1 MSENAVVNETAAAE
15 KGAAVVSGGAAAEN
29 SAEKNAAAG
38 EEALRRQKRVLLSVA
53 YDGTSYCGWQVQ
65 KNGETIEGVLNRELS
80 RLFGEE
86 ITVIGA
92 SRTDSG
98 VHALGNVAVF
108 DTEARMPADKMAY
121 ALNSR
126 LPDDIRIQRS
136 FEVPSDF
143 HPRKTACVK
152 TYEYRILNR
161 EFELPSE
168 RLNSYFFRRRLD
180 VERMKAACPYF
191 TGEHDFK
198 SFCSIHTQAETT
210 VRTIYSLE
218 VTEQKLDS
226 QGRLIRIRV
235 TGNGFLYNMV
245 RILAGTLIQI
255 GLTAYAPEDVAA
267 MLEARDRQAA
277 GPTAPAKGLT
287 LLGMRYPEYPE
298 FPL

>member
-15 KGAAVVSGGAAAEN
+15 KGAAVNGKAAAEN
-29 SAEKNAAAG
+29 SEEKNAAAG
-38 EEALRRQKRVLLSVA
+38 GDALRRQKRVILSVA

-168 RLNSYFFRRRLD
+168 RLDSYFFRRRLD

-255 GLTAYAPEDVAA
+255 GLGAYAPEDVAA

>member
-1 MSENAVVNETAAAE
+1 MSGASGAAAGLE
-15 KGAAVVSGGAAAEN
+15 MGAAVRN
-29 SAEKNAAAG
+29 SADAAAG
-38 EEALRRQKRVLLSVA
+38 TGTSGRRRILLITA
-53 YDGTSYCGWQVQ
+53 YDGTNYCGWQVQ

-80 RLFGEE
+80 RLFGAE
-86 ITVIGA
+86 IAVIGA

-108 DTEARMPADKMAY
+108 DTEARMPADKVAY

-126 LPDDIRIQRS
+126 LPGDIRIQRS
-136 FEVPSDF
+136 LEVPPDF

-168 RLNSYFFRRRLD
+168 RLNSYFFRRELD

-191 TGEHDFK
+191 LGEHDFK

-218 VTEQKLDS
+218 VLEEELPDLG
-226 QGRLIRIRV
+226 GRRIRIRV
-235 TGNGFLYNMV
+235 IGNGFLYNMV
-245 RILAGTLIQI
+245 RILAGTLIQV
-255 GLTAYAPEDVAA
+255 GLGAYAPEDMEP
-267 MLEARDRQAA
+267 MLMACDRQAA
-277 GPTAPAKGLT
+277 GPTAPAQGLT
-287 LLGMRYPEYPE
+287 LIGMKYPEYP
-298 FPL
+298 L

>member
-15 KGAAVVSGGAAAEN
+15 KGAAVNGKAAAEH
-29 SAEKNAAAG
+29 SEEKNAAAG
-38 EEALRRQKRVLLSVA
+38 GDALRRQKRVLLSVA

-168 RLNSYFFRRRLD
+168 RLDSYFFRRRLD

-255 GLTAYAPEDVAA
+255 GLGAYVPEDVAA

>member
-1 MSENAVVNETAAAE
+1 MSEVR
-15 KGAAVVSGGAAAEN
+15 SGTD
-29 SAEKNAAAG
+29 
-38 EEALRRQKRVLLSVA
+38 RKRILLVTA
-53 YDGTSYCGWQVQ
+53 YDGTAYCGWQVQ

-80 RLFGEE
+80 ALFGED
-86 ITVIGA
+86 IVVTGA

-108 DTEARMPADKMAY
+108 DTQARMPAEKVAY
-121 ALNSR
+121 ALNGR
-126 LPDDIRIQRS
+126 LPDDVRIQRS

-143 HPRKTACVK
+143 HPRKTSCVK

-168 RLNSYFFRRRLD
+168 RLNSYFFRRKLD
-180 VERMKAACPYF
+180 AERMKAACPYLI
-191 TGEHDFK
+191 GEHDFK

-210 VRTIYSLE
+210 VRTIYSLSVE
-218 VTEQKLDS
+218 TQPFPTQMDRTAYPAGPGS
-226 QGRLIRIRV
+226 LICIRV

-245 RILAGTLIQI
+245 RILAGTLIQV
-255 GLTAYAPEDVAA
+255 GLGAYAPEDVEA

-277 GPTAPAKGLT
+277 GPTAPARGLT
-287 LLGMRYPEYPE
+287 LVGMRYPEYPD

>member
-1 MSENAVVNETAAAE
+1 MSGASGAAAGLE
-15 KGAAVVSGGAAAEN
+15 MGAAVRN
-29 SAEKNAAAG
+29 SADAAAG
-38 EEALRRQKRVLLSVA
+38 TGTSGRRRILLITA
-53 YDGTSYCGWQVQ
+53 YDGTNYCGWQVQ

-80 RLFGEE
+80 RLFGAE
-86 ITVIGA
+86 IAVIGA

-108 DTEARMPADKMAY
+108 DTEARMPADKVAY

-126 LPDDIRIQRS
+126 LPEDIRIQRS
-136 FEVPSDF
+136 LEVPPDF

-168 RLNSYFFRRRLD
+168 RLNSYFFRRELD

-191 TGEHDFK
+191 LGEHDFK

-218 VTEQKLDS
+218 V
-226 QGRLIRIRV
+226 IRIRV

-245 RILAGTLIQI
+245 RILAGTLIQV
-255 GLTAYAPEDVAA
+255 GLGAYAPEDMEP
-267 MLEARDRQAA
+267 MLTACDRQAA

-287 LLGMRYPEYPE
+287 LIGMKYPEYP
-298 FPL
+298 L

>member
-1 MSENAVVNETAAAE
+1 MSGASGAAAGLE
-15 KGAAVVSGGAAAEN
+15 MGAAVRN
-29 SAEKNAAAG
+29 SADAAAG
-38 EEALRRQKRVLLSVA
+38 TGTSGRRRILLITA
-53 YDGTSYCGWQVQ
+53 YDGTNYCGWQVQ

-80 RLFGEE
+80 RLFGAE
-86 ITVIGA
+86 IAVIGA

-108 DTEARMPADKMAY
+108 DTEARMPADKVAY

-126 LPDDIRIQRS
+126 LPGDIRIQRS
-136 FEVPSDF
+136 LEVPPDF

-168 RLNSYFFRRRLD
+168 RLNSYFFRRELD

-191 TGEHDFK
+191 LGEHDFK

-218 VTEQKLDS
+218 VLEEELPDLG
-226 QGRLIRIRV
+226 GRRIRIRV

-245 RILAGTLIQI
+245 RILAGTLIQV
-255 GLTAYAPEDVAA
+255 GLGAYAPEDMEPVLAA
-267 MLEARDRQAA
+267 CDRQAA
-277 GPTAPAKGLT
+277 GPTAPAQGLT
-287 LLGMRYPEYPE
+287 LIGMKYPEYP
-298 FPL
+298 LL

>member
-1 MSENAVVNETAAAE
+1 MSENTVVNETAAAE

-29 SAEKNAAAG
+29 SAGKNAAAG

-80 RLFGEE
+80 RLFDEE

-255 GLTAYAPEDVAA
+255 GLGAYAPEDVAA

>member
-1 MSENAVVNETAAAE
+1 
-15 KGAAVVSGGAAAEN
+15 
-29 SAEKNAAAG
+29 
-38 EEALRRQKRVLLSVA
+38 
-53 YDGTSYCGWQVQ
+53 
-65 KNGETIEGVLNRELS
+65 
-80 RLFGEE
+80 
-86 ITVIGA
+86 
-92 SRTDSG
+92 
-98 VHALGNVAVF
+98 
-108 DTEARMPADKMAY
+108 MPADKMAY

-168 RLNSYFFRRRLD
+168 RLNSYFFRQCLD

-255 GLTAYAPEDVAA
+255 GLGAYAPEDVAA

>member
-1 MSENAVVNETAAAE
+1 MSGASGAAAGLE
-15 KGAAVVSGGAAAEN
+15 MGAAVRN
-29 SAEKNAAAG
+29 SADAAAG
-38 EEALRRQKRVLLSVA
+38 TGTSGRRRILLITA
-53 YDGTSYCGWQVQ
+53 YDGTNYCGWQVQ

-80 RLFGEE
+80 RLFGAE
-86 ITVIGA
+86 IAVIGA

-108 DTEARMPADKMAY
+108 DTEARMPADKVAY

-126 LPDDIRIQRS
+126 LPGDIRIQRS
-136 FEVPSDF
+136 LEVPPDF

-168 RLNSYFFRRRLD
+168 RLNSYFFRRELD
-180 VERMKAACPYF
+180 VERMKAACPHF
-191 TGEHDFK
+191 LGEHDFK

-218 VTEQKLDS
+218 VLEEELPDLG
-226 QGRLIRIRV
+226 GRRIRIRV

-245 RILAGTLIQI
+245 RILAGTLIQV
-255 GLTAYAPEDVAA
+255 GLGVYAPEDMEP
-267 MLEARDRQAA
+267 MLMACDRQAA
-277 GPTAPAKGLT
+277 GPTAPAQGLT
-287 LLGMRYPEYPE
+287 LIGMKYPEYP
-298 FPL
+298 L

>member
-1 MSENAVVNETAAAE
+1 MS
-15 KGAAVVSGGAAAEN
+15 GASGAAAGAEMGTAGRN
-29 SAEKNAAAG
+29 SADAAAG
-38 EEALRRQKRVLLSVA
+38 TGTSGRRRILLITA
-53 YDGTSYCGWQVQ
+53 YDGTNYCGWQVQ

-80 RLFGEE
+80 RLFGAE
-86 ITVIGA
+86 IAVIGA

-108 DTEARMPADKMAY
+108 DTEARMPADKVAY

-126 LPDDIRIQRS
+126 LPGDIRIQRS
-136 FEVPSDF
+136 LEVPPDF
-143 HPRKTACVK
+143 HPRRTACVK

-168 RLNSYFFRRRLD
+168 RLNSYFFRRELD

-191 TGEHDFK
+191 LGEHDFK

-218 VTEQKLDS
+218 VLEEELPDLG
-226 QGRLIRIRV
+226 GRRIRIRV

-245 RILAGTLIQI
+245 RILAGTLIQV
-255 GLTAYAPEDVAA
+255 GLGAYAPEDMEP
-267 MLEARDRQAA
+267 MLMACDRQAA
-277 GPTAPAKGLT
+277 GPTAPAQGLT
-287 LLGMRYPEYPE
+287 LIGMKYPEYP
-298 FPL
+298 L

>member
-1 MSENAVVNETAAAE
+1 MS
-15 KGAAVVSGGAAAEN
+15 GASGAAAGAEMGTAGRN
-29 SAEKNAAAG
+29 SADAAAG
-38 EEALRRQKRVLLSVA
+38 TGTSGRRRILLITA
-53 YDGTSYCGWQVQ
+53 YDGTNYCGWQVQ

-80 RLFGEE
+80 RLFGAE
-86 ITVIGA
+86 IAVIGA

-108 DTEARMPADKMAY
+108 DTEARMPADKVAY

-126 LPDDIRIQRS
+126 LPGDIRIQRS
-136 FEVPSDF
+136 LEVPPDF

-168 RLNSYFFRRRLD
+168 RLNSYFFRRELD

-191 TGEHDFK
+191 LGEHDFK

-218 VTEQKLDS
+218 VLEEELPDLG
-226 QGRLIRIRV
+226 GRRIRIRV
-235 TGNGFLYNMV
+235 IGNGFLYNMV
-245 RILAGTLIQI
+245 RILAGTLIQV
-255 GLTAYAPEDVAA
+255 GLGAYAPEDMEP
-267 MLEARDRQAA
+267 MLMACDRQAA
-277 GPTAPAKGLT
+277 GPTAPAQGLT
-287 LLGMRYPEYPE
+287 LIGMKYPEYP
-298 FPL
+298 L

>member
-1 MSENAVVNETAAAE
+1 MS
-15 KGAAVVSGGAAAEN
+15 GASGAAAGLEMGAAGRN
-29 SAEKNAAAG
+29 SADAAAG
-38 EEALRRQKRVLLSVA
+38 TGTSGRRRILLITA
-53 YDGTSYCGWQVQ
+53 YDGTNYCGWQVQ

-80 RLFGEE
+80 RLFGAE
-86 ITVIGA
+86 IAVIGA

-108 DTEARMPADKMAY
+108 DTEARMPADKVAY

-126 LPDDIRIQRS
+126 LPGDIRIQRS
-136 FEVPSDF
+136 LEVPPDF

-168 RLNSYFFRRRLD
+168 RLNSYFFRRELD

-191 TGEHDFK
+191 LGEHDFK

-218 VTEQKLDS
+218 VLEEELPDLG
-226 QGRLIRIRV
+226 GRRIRIRV

-245 RILAGTLIQI
+245 RILAGTLIQV
-255 GLTAYAPEDVAA
+255 GLGAYAPEDMEP
-267 MLEARDRQAA
+267 MLMACDRQAA
-277 GPTAPAKGLT
+277 GPTAPAQGLT
-287 LLGMRYPEYPE
+287 LIGMEYPEYP
-298 FPL
+298 L

>member
-1 MSENAVVNETAAAE
+1 MSGASGAAAGLE
-15 KGAAVVSGGAAAEN
+15 MGAAVRN
-29 SAEKNAAAG
+29 SADAAAG
-38 EEALRRQKRVLLSVA
+38 TGTSGRRRILLVTA
-53 YDGTSYCGWQVQ
+53 YDGTNYCGWQVQ

-80 RLFGEE
+80 RLFGAE
-86 ITVIGA
+86 IAVIGA

-108 DTEARMPADKMAY
+108 DTEARMPADKVAY

-126 LPDDIRIQRS
+126 LPEDIRIQRS
-136 FEVPSDF
+136 LEVPPDF
-143 HPRKTACVK
+143 HPRRAACVK

-168 RLNSYFFRRRLD
+168 RLNSYFFRRELD

-191 TGEHDFK
+191 LGEHDFK

-218 VTEQKLDS
+218 VLEEELPDLG
-226 QGRLIRIRV
+226 GRRIRIRV

-245 RILAGTLIQI
+245 RILAGTLIQV
-255 GLTAYAPEDVAA
+255 GLGAYAPEDMEP
-267 MLEARDRQAA
+267 MLMACNRQAA
-277 GPTAPAKGLT
+277 GPTAPAQGLT
-287 LLGMRYPEYPE
+287 LIGMEYPEYP
-298 FPL
+298 L

>member
-1 MSENAVVNETAAAE
+1 MS
-15 KGAAVVSGGAAAEN
+15 GASGAAAGAEMGTAGRN
-29 SAEKNAAAG
+29 SADAAAG
-38 EEALRRQKRVLLSVA
+38 TGADGRRRILLITA
-53 YDGTSYCGWQVQ
+53 YDGTNYCGWQVQ

-80 RLFGEE
+80 RLFGAE
-86 ITVIGA
+86 IAVIGA

-108 DTEARMPADKMAY
+108 DTEARMPADKVAY

-126 LPDDIRIQRS
+126 LPEDIRIQRS
-136 FEVPSDF
+136 LEVPPDF

-168 RLNSYFFRRRLD
+168 RLNSYFFRRELD
-180 VERMKAACPYF
+180 VERMKAACPHF
-191 TGEHDFK
+191 LGEHDFK

-218 VTEQKLDS
+218 VLEEELPDLG
-226 QGRLIRIRV
+226 GRRIRIRV

-245 RILAGTLIQI
+245 RILAGTLIQV
-255 GLTAYAPEDVAA
+255 GLGAYAPEDMEP
-267 MLEARDRQAA
+267 MLTACDRQAA

-287 LLGMRYPEYPE
+287 LIGMKYPEYP
-298 FPL
+298 LL

>member
-1 MSENAVVNETAAAE
+1 MSGASGAAAGLE
-15 KGAAVVSGGAAAEN
+15 MGAAVRN
-29 SAEKNAAAG
+29 SADAAAG
-38 EEALRRQKRVLLSVA
+38 TGTSGRRRILLITA
-53 YDGTSYCGWQVQ
+53 YDGTNYCGWQVQ

-80 RLFGEE
+80 RLFGAE
-86 ITVIGA
+86 IAVIGA

-108 DTEARMPADKMAY
+108 DTEARMPADKVAY

-126 LPDDIRIQRS
+126 LPGDIRIQRS
-136 FEVPSDF
+136 LEVPPDF

-168 RLNSYFFRRRLD
+168 RLNSYFFRRELD

-191 TGEHDFK
+191 LGEHDFK

-218 VTEQKLDS
+218 VLEEELPDLG
-226 QGRLIRIRV
+226 GRRIRIRV

-245 RILAGTLIQI
+245 RILAGTLIQV
-255 GLTAYAPEDVAA
+255 GLGAYAPEDMEP
-267 MLEARDRQAA
+267 MLMACDRQAA
-277 GPTAPAKGLT
+277 GPTAPAQGLT
-287 LLGMRYPEYPE
+287 LIGMKYPEYP
-298 FPL
+298 LL

>member
-1 MSENAVVNETAAAE
+1 MSGASGAAAGLE
-15 KGAAVVSGGAAAEN
+15 MGAAVRN
-29 SAEKNAAAG
+29 SADAAAG
-38 EEALRRQKRVLLSVA
+38 TGTSGRRRILLITA
-53 YDGTSYCGWQVQ
+53 YDGTNYCGWQVQ

-80 RLFGEE
+80 RLFDAE
-86 ITVIGA
+86 IAVIGA

-108 DTEARMPADKMAY
+108 DTEARMPADKVAY

-126 LPDDIRIQRS
+126 LPGDIRIQRS
-136 FEVPSDF
+136 LEVPPDF
-143 HPRKTACVK
+143 HPRRTACVK

-168 RLNSYFFRRRLD
+168 RLNSYFFRRELD

-191 TGEHDFK
+191 LGEHDFK

-218 VTEQKLDS
+218 VLEEELPDLG
-226 QGRLIRIRV
+226 GRRIRIRV

-245 RILAGTLIQI
+245 RILAGTLIQV
-255 GLTAYAPEDVAA
+255 GLGAYAPEDMEP
-267 MLEARDRQAA
+267 MLMACDRQAA
-277 GPTAPAKGLT
+277 GPTAPAQGLT
-287 LLGMRYPEYPE
+287 LIGMKYPEYP
-298 FPL
+298 L